1 MTRALS
7 LPGALLSLVLWTVL
21 TVGGGIA
28 QAGGESELAE
38 LAEQGIVYAI
48 PAAALLLI
56 LLYRS
61 NLASLGLTRVE
72 TLRPALLPSLVVAL
86 LLILSVLNGL
96 PATSVLLI
104 LVVNSC
110 AVGLSEE
117 LMFRGVIFG
126 ALRERLTLSR
136 AVLLSALA
144 FGSIHSLNALIT
156 GEIVGALLQSCIAVG
171 MGLWAA
177 SLRLRTGSIYPSIVL
192 HALWDLALL
201 IVLAHG
207 TTSGL
212 SGAISLIAIIGAL
225 VLGIWGWKSA
235 IRFAQASEL
244 AGERFVA

>member
-1 MTRALS
+1 M
-7 LPGALLSLVLWTVL
+7 
-21 TVGGGIA
+21 
-28 QAGGESELAE
+28 
-38 LAEQGIVYAI
+38 
-48 PAAALLLI
+48 LLI
-56 LLYRS
+56 LL
-61 NLASLGLTRVE
+61 
-72 TLRPALLPSLVVAL
+72 
-86 LLILSVLNGL
+86 
-96 PATSVLLI
+96 
-104 LVVNSC
+104 VNSC

-156 GEIVGALLQSCIAVG
+156 GEIVGSLLQSCIAVG

-235 IRFAQASEL
+235 TRFARASEL